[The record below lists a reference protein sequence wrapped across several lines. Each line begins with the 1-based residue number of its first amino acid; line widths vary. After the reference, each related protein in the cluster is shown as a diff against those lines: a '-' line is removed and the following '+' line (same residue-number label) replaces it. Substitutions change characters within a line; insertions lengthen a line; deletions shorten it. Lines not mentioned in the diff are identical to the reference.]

1 MRLPVAARA
10 GTFGGTVDAAS
21 AVPSAHG
28 PPPAREMIDV
38 PSEES
43 RWRDHRERLVRFVTR
58 RVEDTATAE
67 DIVHDVL
74 VRAYGK
80 RDTLRSGQKFEQWLY
95 QITRNAVID
104 HYRAR
109 RPSDELPDGLAAPGT
124 EGGRAAR
131 EELAGCLGP
140 LVQALPEPYRDAVV
154 LSELRGL
161 TQRETARR
169 LGISLSGAKSRVQRA
184 RHMLHERLLA
194 CCRVELDGRGA
205 IVDYES
211 RGGCGPGASGAGC
224 GCGEP

>member
-1 MRLPVAARA
+1 
-10 GTFGGTVDAAS
+10 
-21 AVPSAHG
+21 
-28 PPPAREMIDV
+28 MIDV
-38 PSEES
+38 QPDES
-43 RWRDHRERLVRFVTR
+43 LWRDHRERLVRFVQR
-58 RVEDTATAE
+58 RVEDPATAE

-74 VRAYGK
+74 LRAYVK
-80 RDTLRSGQKFEQWLY
+80 RDALRSGQKFEQWLY

-109 RPSDELPDGLAAPGT
+109 RPADALPADLAAPGA
-124 EGGRAAR
+124 EGSRTARA
-131 EELAGCLGP
+131 ELAGCLGP

-161 TQRETARR
+161 TQRETARL

-211 RGGCGPGASGAGC
+211 RGGCDPVSGAGC
-224 GCGEP
+224 GCGATQPPSHSASARYGALHRMGRRET

>member
-1 MRLPVAARA
+1 M
-10 GTFGGTVDAAS
+10 
-21 AVPSAHG
+21 
-28 PPPAREMIDV
+28 MDV
-38 PSEES
+38 SSEES
-43 RWRDHRERLVRFVTR
+43 LWRDHRERLVRFVVR
-58 RVEDTATAE
+58 RVEDPSTAE

-74 VRAYGK
+74 VRAYQH
-80 RDTLRSGQKFEQWLY
+80 RDTLRSERKFQQWLY

-109 RPSDELPDGLAAPGT
+109 RPADELPADLPAPGA
-124 EGGRAAR
+124 EGGRGAR
-131 EELAGCLGP
+131 EELAECLRP
-140 LVQALPEPYRDAVV
+140 LVQSLPEPYRDAVV

-161 TQRETARR
+161 TQRETARQ

-211 RGGCGPGASGAGC
+211 RNGCGPAGSAGC
-224 GCGEP
+224 GCGDARPAAAPGERPHGNDPSRWGPKT

>member
-1 MRLPVAARA
+1 MMDVQAE
-10 GTFGGTVDAAS
+10 DAL
-21 AVPSAHG
+21 
-28 PPPAREMIDV
+28 
-38 PSEES
+38 
-43 RWRDHRERLVRFVTR
+43 WRDHRERLVRFVQR
-58 RVEDTATAE
+58 RVEDPSTAE

-109 RPSDELPDGLAAPGT
+109 RPSDALPPDLAAPGA
-124 EGGRAAR
+124 EDGRAAR
-131 EELAGCLGP
+131 QELAGCLGP
-140 LVQALPEPYRDAVV
+140 MVQALPEPYRDAVL

-169 LGISLSGAKSRVQRA
+169 LGLSLSGAKSRVQRG

-194 CCRVELDGRGA
+194 CCRMELDGRGA

-211 RGGCGPGASGAGC
+211 RGGCGSGGAAPGAEC
-224 GCGEP
+224 GCGAA